1 MMWRIIFELVMALQ
15 VGVVNNRGMRY
26 NKDS

>member
-1 MMWRIIFELVMALQ
+1 MMWRIIFELVMTLQ